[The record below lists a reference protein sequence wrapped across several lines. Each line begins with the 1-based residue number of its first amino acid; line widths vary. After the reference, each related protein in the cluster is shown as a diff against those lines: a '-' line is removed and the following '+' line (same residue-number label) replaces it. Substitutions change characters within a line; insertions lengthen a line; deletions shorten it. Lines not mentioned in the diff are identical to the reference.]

1 MGMNSDIYGN
11 HEPDSD
17 RFPHFFILEQFHKKE
32 ILESK
37 QSFLDIGGADGE
49 FVELVNRNIG
59 PVDGSVMDTDPECI
73 KTGREKYPHIRFIQ
87 KQFPNVKTKKKY
99 EIVSMNSLFPHL
111 VDWRKTLLEMA
122 KLSKKH
128 IIFNALL
135 RKDGPTIAD
144 DTISYFY
151 YMDTGKR
158 VAQVINNIWE
168 ILSFLSLQEMRA
180 RMVSFFGSSGMKD
193 DVRNLIKSQVKDQ
206 QEIDKFDIDDI
217 KCPFYDSAH
226 VFRGMLPYNI
236 INGVFFIELFSEK
249 DNPQRMG
256 GLGVGREKQYDGYK
270 FFRPGIHIEIDDK
283 FFYSCKDGRGYFNA
297 KSLIKEIESF

>member
-11 HEPDSD
+11 HEPDIG
-17 RFPHFFILEQFHKKE
+17 RFQDFETFEQFFKKE

-37 QSFLDIGGADGE
+37 QSLLDIGGASGE

-59 PVDGSVMDTDPECI
+59 PVDGSVMDTDAECI
-73 KTGREKYPHIRFIQ
+73 KAGREKYPHIRFIQ
-87 KQFPNVKTKKKY
+87 KQFPNVKSKKKY
-99 EIVSMNSLFPHL
+99 DIVSMNALFPHL

-128 IIFNALL
+128 IFFSALL

-151 YMDTGKR
+151 YMNTGKR

-168 ILSFLSLQEMRA
+168 ILNFISLQEMRA
-180 RMVSFFGSSGMKD
+180 KRVWFFGKRHPPD
-193 DVRNLIKSQVKDQ
+193 DHIGSIKSELREH
-206 QEIDKFDIDDI
+206 QENNIDMDDI
-217 KCPFYDSAH
+217 RCPVLDSAH
-226 VFRGMLPYNI
+226 VFRGIPFYNI
-236 INGVFFIELFSEK
+236 IGGVFFIELFSEK

-256 GLGVGREKQYDGYK
+256 GLGAEKAKQYEGYK
-270 FFRPGIHIEIDDK
+270 FFKPAIHIVINNK
-283 FFYSCKDGRGYFNA
+283 FFFEHQDGRCHYNA
-297 KSLIKEIESF
+297 KSYIKELEAL